1 MSYERV
7 HRRESTP
14 PVEGRDDKGTD
25 IWIWEVPGG
34 NGKAVSPAT
43 TLPGLG
49 WCIGYHCGIS
59 IRFPSSLSVS
69 LLHDGDADCK
79 LSLPVHFSK
88 KFD

>member
-7 HRRESTP
+7 HRRETAP
-14 PVEGRDDKGTD
+14 PVEGSDEKGID
-25 IWIWEVPGG
+25 ISIWEVPGG
-34 NGKAVSPAT
+34 NGKAVSPASP
-43 TLPGLG
+43 LRGFG
-49 WCIGYHCGIS
+49 WCLGYHRGIS

-79 LSLPVHFSK
+79 LSLPFHFSK